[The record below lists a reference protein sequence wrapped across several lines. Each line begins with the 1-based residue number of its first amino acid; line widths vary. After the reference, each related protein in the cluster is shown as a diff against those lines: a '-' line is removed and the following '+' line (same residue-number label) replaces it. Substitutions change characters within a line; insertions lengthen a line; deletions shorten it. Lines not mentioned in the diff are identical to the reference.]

1 MLQSNGSWLY
11 TEPVKRRLLAFS
23 LLAVTVLA
31 GCHSGQNA
39 STKGSSTQAS
49 TGQEFKVY
57 KLRGK
62 VVSIDAAKGE
72 VTVNAE
78 AMPGF
83 MDAMTM
89 PYKMKDA
96 ATLSGLHP
104 GEAITADVLVPKDP
118 DADTLLDRIVVVTQA
133 KP

>member
-1 MLQSNGSWLY
+1 M
-11 TEPVKRRLLAFS
+11 
-23 LLAVTVLA
+23 LA

-39 STKGSSTQAS
+39 STQTSSAYA
-49 TGQEFKVY
+49 FKVY
-57 KLRGK
+57 QLRGK
-62 VVSIDAAKGE
+62 VVSTNAAKGE

-89 PYKMKDA
+89 PYKLKDA

-104 GEAITADVLVPKDP
+104 GEAITADVLVPKNP